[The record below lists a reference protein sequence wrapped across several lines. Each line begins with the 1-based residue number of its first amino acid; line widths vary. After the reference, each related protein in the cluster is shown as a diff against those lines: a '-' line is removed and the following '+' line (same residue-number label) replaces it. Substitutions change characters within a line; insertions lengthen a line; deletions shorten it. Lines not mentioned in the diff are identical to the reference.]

1 VSVTVAPEKTAKTQ
15 MSGRYPQTLVDDAH
29 GYAVAHGL
37 SLNVLLSAALA
48 EYLAKRR
55 EGGAAPAPQ
64 LHYRKGH
71 PPADLVKLQ
80 QDLMHV
86 DPRGRKLHRRCSR
99 PTSATDGCSVT
110 HDRL

>member
-1 VSVTVAPEKTAKTQ
+1 MSATAAEKTAKTQ
-15 MSGRYPQTLVDDAH
+15 MSGRYPQTLADDAH
-29 GYAVAHGL
+29 GYALAHGL

-55 EGGAAPAPQ
+55 ERGVAPAPQ

-80 QDLMHV
+80 QDLMRV
-86 DPRGRKLHRRCSR
+86 DPRGRKLRRLCSR
-99 PTSATDGCSVT
+99 PTSATDERSAA
-110 HDRL
+110 HDCR